1 MNYYDKYIE
10 KLETE
15 LSSLK
20 FEENI
25 YAPQI
30 SIIIPAYNVENYIA
44 KCLFSIIKQSF
55 KDFEIII
62 VDDGA
67 TDHTN
72 EIIKIFTKF
81 DSRIKLIEQKNQGA
95 GIAKNNALNQAIG
108 KYIVFVDSDDILLPN
123 ALKTA
128 YETISQNKSDVVVF
142 GAEGIL
148 DNKKVN
154 CSYGIEKVPENI
166 KNKILP
172 QKEKYIFKLPVIA
185 MCKIYDREFLVK
197 NSICF
202 QATKTGEDQIFHI
215 KSILLANKIFVLDKN
230 LYGYRKRRKGSLTS
244 SKKKKDNSVV
254 YNFYAIEDFIKNTD
268 YSTVFKNK
276 VLNKYFVKCVS
287 WLGKCEDDYKE
298 IYFQDLQKLCEFV
311 SQNYPQLYSHEI
323 EFSQND
329 TYWILK
335 IKLGLIK
342 LKKKFLKN

>member
-1 MNYYDKYIE
+1 MNNCDKYI
-10 KLETE
+10 KNLEEE

-25 YAPQI
+25 STPKI

-44 KCLFSIIKQSF
+44 ECLFSIIKQSF
-55 KDFEIII
+55 KNFEILI

-67 TDHTN
+67 TDRTN
-72 EIIKIFTKF
+72 EIIKIFSKF
-81 DSRIKLIEQKNQGA
+81 DNRIKLIEQKNQGA
-95 GIAKNNALNQAIG
+95 GTAKNNALNQAIG
-108 KYIVFVDSDDILLPN
+108 KYIIFVDSDDVLLPD
-123 ALKTA
+123 ALKMA
-128 YETISQNKSDVVVF
+128 YDTISQNKVDVVVF

-148 DNKKVN
+148 EDKKVN
-154 CSYGIEKVPENI
+154 CSYGIENVPNEI
-166 KNKILP
+166 KNKILT

-197 NSICF
+197 NSIYF
-202 QATKTGEDQIFHI
+202 QTTKTGEDQIFHI
-215 KSILLANKIFVLDKN
+215 KAILLADKIFILDKN

-244 SKKKKDNSVV
+244 SKKKKDNSVI
-254 YNFYAIEDFIKNTD
+254 YNFYAIKDFLQNTD
-268 YSTVFKNK
+268 YPIGFNNK
-276 VLNKYFVKCVS
+276 VLNKYFIKSVS
-287 WLGKCEDDYKE
+287 WLGKCADDYRK

-311 SQNYPQLYSHEI
+311 SKNYPQLYNHEI

-342 LKKKFLKN
+342 LKKKFFKN